1 MGGIPGQMEVF
12 GAVVTTGIYC
22 RPGCGAT
29 PLPGNT
35 TSYPTAAAAES
46 AGFRACLRCRPYR
59 FPQPAGWEG
68 SELVCRAVRMI
79 QAGALDNHGET
90 ELAARLGLSAR
101 HLRRLFT
108 DQVGAT
114 PDELARSTR
123 AHFARRLLDDTDIP
137 VSEIAFAAG
146 YGSVRQ
152 LNRSF
157 RQVFR
162 ATPSQLRARRRVRDR
177 LVADGGLP
185 LRLAFRGPLDWAW
198 LAGSLATAAI
208 PGVEHVDGAVY
219 RRTIMIDGD
228 PGVLELMPGEAGAAG
243 GAGAGGAGAGGAAGE
258 AGAGGAAGAAGEWDS
273 LRLVLHLPHW
283 GGLIHIVRRARQIA
297 ALDDDLS
304 EPAARLGRDPVVGPL
319 LRARPGVRVPGTW
332 DPFESGVLAIIGGRY
347 GPRAPEIAGPLA
359 RRSGRAVPGLRE
371 FGLTHTFPA
380 ARDLAAA
387 EIDGCGGLDPVTA
400 SQVRSFA
407 RSVLG
412 GAVRL
417 DRSAGLKDLVA
428 SVTGCCGAEEQA
440 AQYLAWRMGERD
452 AFPAAGHDG
461 LAGGAAGWR
470 PWRALAYA
478 HLMAAGMRDGA
489 PTTPNGHGKLGAR
502 CPVQGRAALAQTVR
516 ATHS

>member
-1 MGGIPGQMEVF
+1 MEVF

-35 TSYPTAAAAES
+35 TSYPTAAAAEA

-59 FPQPAGWEG
+59 FPQPVGWEG
-68 SELVCRAVRMI
+68 SELVCRAIRMI
-79 QAGALDNHGET
+79 QAGALDNDGEA

-101 HLRRLFT
+101 HLRRLFA

-157 RQVFR
+157 HQVFR
-162 ATPSQLRARRRVRDR
+162 ATPSQLRAKRRVRDR

-185 LRLAFRGPLDWAW
+185 LRLTYRGALDWGW
-198 LAGSLATAAI
+198 LAGSLGRSAI
-208 PGVEHVDGAVY
+208 PGVEHVDGEVY
-219 RRTIMIDGD
+219 RRTIMVDGD
-228 PGVLELMPGEAGAAG
+228 PGVLELMPR
-243 GAGAGGAGAGGAAGE
+243 GAGE
-258 AGAGGAAGAAGEWDS
+258 PDS

-297 ALDDDLS
+297 ALDDDLA
-304 EPAARLGRDPVVGPL
+304 EPAARLGRDPVLGPL
-319 LRARPGVRVPGTW
+319 LRSRPGVRVPGTW
-332 DPFESGVLAIIGGRY
+332 DPFETGVLAIIAGPYGGR
-347 GPRAPEIAGPLA
+347 AAEVAAQLA
-359 RRSGRAVPGLRE
+359 KRFGRRVPGLGE
-371 FGLTHTFPA
+371 FGLTHTFPG

-387 EIDGCGGLDPVTA
+387 EIEDCGGLDPVTA
-400 SQVRSFA
+400 SRVRGFA
-407 RSVLG
+407 R
-412 GAVRL
+412 AVGSAALRL
-417 DRSAGLKDLVA
+417 DRSASLASLRD
-428 SVTGCCGAEEQA
+428 SVTGCCGAGEQA
-440 AQYLAWRMGERD
+440 THYLAWRMGERD
-452 AFPAAGHDG
+452 AFPAGPQDG
-461 LAGGAAGWR
+461 MASLATGWQ
-470 PWRALAYA
+470 PWRALACA
-478 HLMAAGMRDGA
+478 HLMAAGMHDGGPA
-489 PTTPNGHGKLGAR
+489 TPNGHGKLGGR